1 MMKNLT
7 VNIILMLLSLAV
19 FGGAANADIAIIVH
33 PSNTAEISEKSIENL
48 FLGKSRTFSNGSSA
62 IPLTLDVKSK
72 LMNEFCEK
80 FLDKTN
86 NQFRS
91 YWARLM
97 FSGAGVAPK
106 TIDSEEEML
115 ELVAANPNVIGFVDV
130 ASTEDEDVKVIMT
143 KP

>member
-7 VNIILMLLSLAV
+7 VNIILMLLSLAL
-19 FGGAANADIAIIVH
+19 FGRAANADIAIIVH

-62 IPLTLDVKSK
+62 ILLTLDVKSK